1 MIGYE
6 KTNAKPFYD
15 DPWNGGK
22 YESKKTLLIIPYQKE
37 KPLNVLFY
45 TRIFRGKYLI

>member
-6 KTNAKPFYD
+6 KTNAKPFYG

-22 YESKKTLLIIPYQKE
+22 YESKK
-37 KPLNVLFY
+37 KPFKFHILS
-45 TRIFRGKYLI
+45 

>member
-6 KTNAKPFYD
+6 KTNAINLFYG

-22 YESKKTLLIIPYQKE
+22 YESKKTLKFHILS
-37 KPLNVLFY
+37 
-45 TRIFRGKYLI
+45 

>member
-6 KTNAKPFYD
+6 KTNAINLFYG

-22 YESKKTLLIIPYQKE
+22 YESKKNP
-37 KPLNVLFY
+37 
-45 TRIFRGKYLI
+45 

>member
-6 KTNAKPFYD
+6 KTNAINLFYG

-22 YESKKTLLIIPYQKE
+22 YESKK
-37 KPLNVLFY
+37 PLNFISY
-45 TRIFRGKYLI
+45 PEQRKAP

>member
-6 KTNAKPFYD
+6 KNQLG

-22 YESKKTLLIIPYQKE
+22 YESKKTLKFHILS
-37 KPLNVLFY
+37 
-45 TRIFRGKYLI
+45 

>member
-6 KTNAKPFYD
+6 KTNAKPFYG

-22 YESKKTLLIIPYQKE
+22 YESKK
-37 KPLNVLFY
+37 PLN
-45 TRIFRGKYLI
+45 LISYPEQRKAP